1 MADVNRALEAILAA
15 HLPHPA
21 LFVDRRWDLVA
32 ANEATYA
39 LLAGVDAD
47 LLEPPVNVIRLSIH
61 PRGLAPRIA
70 NLDEWRA
77 HLAERLH
84 REHATTGDPFL
95 GELHDEVVADGIE
108 PVTSPALVVPFQ
120 LRTEDGVLSFISTTT
135 VFGTPREVTLSE
147 LAIEAFYP
155 ADEATAAKC

>member
-1 MADVNRALEAILAA
+1 MLADYFLAY
-15 HLPHPA
+15 
-21 LFVDRRWDLVA
+21 
-32 ANEATYA
+32 NEATYA
-39 LLAGVDAD
+39 LLAGIDAD
-47 LLEPPVNVIRLSIH
+47 VLEPPVNVIRLSIH

-84 REHATTGDPFL
+84 REHTTTGDPFL
-95 GELHDEVVADGIE
+95 GELYDEVVAGGIE

-120 LRTEDGVLSFISTTT
+120 LRTEAGVLSFISTTT

-155 ADEATAAKC
+155 ADEATAAKCW